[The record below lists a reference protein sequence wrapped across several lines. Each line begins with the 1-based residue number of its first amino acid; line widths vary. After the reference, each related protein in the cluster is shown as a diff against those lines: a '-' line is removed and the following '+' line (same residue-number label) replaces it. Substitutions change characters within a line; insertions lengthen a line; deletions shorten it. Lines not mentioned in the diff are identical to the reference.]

1 MSKTRPYPHPSPR
14 ERRAFL
20 PTTNAHD
27 ACLPPA
33 QVDTSYRSSVD
44 ENDVYL
50 LSGGAENTGSVSP
63 RTEDTRVL
71 SYRAQKVCPLSPAE
85 RRSEGEGAPRI
96 SAGVIIAAKIAF
108 VFFCVAPV
116 MAQPYPSKPVRILTS
131 TPGNSDDLA
140 ARLIAQGITG
150 GLGQQTVV
158 DNRGVVAVEIAAK
171 SPPDGY
177 TLLLYGSPMWL
188 APFMRDKLPYDPVKD
203 FAPVTWATNSPNL
216 LVVHPALPVKSVR
229 ELVTLAKAR
238 PNELNYGSGSAGST
252 PHLAAELLR
261 AMTGVQIVRVAY
273 KGSGPALTA
282 LLSGELHFMFPSTG
296 SAYPLLKSGK
306 IRPLAVTTL
315 KPTALAPGLP
325 TLAESGLPGYESASL
340 LAVFAPAGTP
350 AAILQKLNQ
359 EMVKVLQSAEARER
373 LFNSGV
379 EAVGSTPEQFAMTL
393 KNEMVK
399 WGKVIKDAGIRSE

>member
-1 MSKTRPYPHPSPR
+1 MSKTSRCIPLRAAGQHSDTA
-14 ERRAFL
+14 RRQAAPGEYKSGRLIKNIYLAFGA
-20 PTTNAHD
+20 TA
-27 ACLPPA
+27 
-33 QVDTSYRSSVD
+33 
-44 ENDVYL
+44 L
-50 LSGGAENTGSVSP
+50 LTG
-63 RTEDTRVL
+63 L
-71 SYRAQKVCPLSPAE
+71 
-85 RRSEGEGAPRI
+85 
-96 SAGVIIAAKIAF
+96 AAT
-108 VFFCVAPV
+108 
-116 MAQPYPSKPVRILTS
+116 AQPYPSKPVRILTS
-131 TPGNSDDLA
+131 APGNSDDLA
-140 ARLIAQGITG
+140 ARLIAQGITA
-150 GLGQQTVV
+150 GLGQQAVV
-158 DNRGVVAVEIAAK
+158 DNRGVVAVDIAAK

-203 FAPVTWATNSPNL
+203 FVPVTWATNSPNL

-261 AMTGVQIVRVAY
+261 AMTGVEIVRVAY

-296 SAYPLLKSGK
+296 SANPLLKSGK
-306 IRPLAVTTL
+306 LRPLAVTTL

-325 TLAESGLPGYESASL
+325 TVAESGLPGYESASL

-350 AAILQKLNQ
+350 AAIVQKLNQ
-359 EMVKVLQSAEARER
+359 EMVKALQSTEARER

-379 EAVGSTPEQFAMTL
+379 EAVGSTPEQFAITL